1 MLRRV
6 LKSEIHGAHV
16 TDCLI
21 ERREGVEVPS
31 DPVDEV
37 GLCDG
42 ERILVASVSSG
53 VRLETHVN
61 ATDARTGRIAVC
73 GSVANVI
80 GTGERLTIM
89 AFGYSHEPVLP
100 QKVVLGERNQVMR

>member
-6 LKSEIHGAHV
+6 LKSEIHGATV
-16 TDCLI
+16 TDSQI
-21 ERREGVEVPS
+21 ERREGVEIPA
-31 DPVDEV
+31 DLLERV

-42 ERILVASVSSG
+42 ERILVASVTSG

-61 ATDARTGRIAVC
+61 ATEGLTGRIAVC
-73 GSVANVI
+73 GSVAQRLNP
-80 GTGERLTIM
+80 GERVTIM

-100 QKVVLGERNQVMR
+100 QKVELNERNEEAR

>member
-6 LKSEIHGAHV
+6 LKSEIHGATV
-16 TDCLI
+16 MESLI
-21 ERREGVEVPS
+21 ERREGVEIPS
-31 DPVDEV
+31 DLVERV

-61 ATDARTGRIAVC
+61 AVEALTGRIAVC
-73 GSVANVI
+73 GSVARGI
-80 GTGERLTIM
+80 KAGERVTIM

-100 QKVVLGERNQVMR
+100 QKVVLNERNEEAR